1 MKQLVINADDLGMC
15 RGANLAI
22 LRAHREGVVTSA
34 SLMANLPA
42 FDHAVEHV
50 AGECSNLGLG
60 IHLNLTCGKPV
71 LPAHRVPLLVDRAGA
86 FRGGFAWLYRLAMHS
101 RLRHE
106 ALEQVVAELRAQ
118 FERVR
123 FALAAVG
130 GTALDH
136 VNGHQHVH
144 TIPAV
149 WDVVLG
155 LTEEFDAGAVRIS
168 RERWSGRGGQTWA
181 GALARGNLLKQ
192 QLLARLSESN
202 LQRTNEPWQRR
213 RLHPDV
219 NLVGILDSGR
229 LDEPTL
235 LARLEGVPDGRTEIL
250 IHPSYGNEPQST
262 AASDLDELGP
272 SDRRF
277 QREPWRQREL
287 AALCSAAVRQR
298 IEQLGIQLTTF
309 REMNGSPPQPATSL
323 ASP

>member
-1 MKQLVINADDLGMC
+1 MC

-22 LRAHREGVVTSA
+22 ARAHREGVVTSA

-42 FDHAVEHV
+42 FGHAVEHV
-50 AGECSNLGLG
+50 AGECPNLGLG

-71 LPAHRVPLLVDRAGA
+71 LPAQRVPLLVDRAGA
-86 FRGGFAWLYRLAMHS
+86 FRGGFAWLYRLSMHS
-101 RLRHE
+101 RQRRE
-106 ALEQVVAELRAQ
+106 AIEQIAAELRAQ

-123 FALAAVG
+123 SALTAAG
-130 GTALDH
+130 GAALDH

-149 WDVVLG
+149 WDVVLR
-155 LTEEFDAGAVRIS
+155 LTEEYDAGAVRIS
-168 RERWSGRGGQTWA
+168 RERRSGRGGQTWT
-181 GALARGNLLKQ
+181 GAFARGNLLKQ
-192 QLLARLSESN
+192 LLLAWLTEKN
-202 LQRTNEPWQRR
+202 LLRANEPWQRR

-235 LARLEGVPDGRTEIL
+235 TARLEGVPEGRTEIL
-250 IHPSYGNEPQST
+250 IHPSVRGERQ
-262 AASDLDELGP
+262 AAAADDLVELGP

-287 AALCSAAVRQR
+287 AALCSPAVRQR
-298 IEQLGIQLTTF
+298 IRQLGVQLTTF
-309 REMNGSPPQPATSL
+309 RKMNAGPPQPATSL